1 MGGSH
6 GAPRRWSDDH
16 RVDSFRVET
25 NSMMRHGNNYW
36 KGIFIWIGAVLGAV
50 RGSAPARPQ
59 TCPYRPLISYK
70 IGQMPTITRGG

>member
-1 MGGSH
+1 METGNRDGS
-6 GAPRRWSDDH
+6 R
-16 RVDSFRVET
+16 RVDRLCGENTDSKT
-25 NSMMRHGNNYW
+25 HTTKHW

-50 RGSAPARPQ
+50 RASGPARPQ